1 MILSEEAAIEDFF
14 GNEQVLLRPILDDEL
29 GVLIQV
35 VFSEQIT
42 FNAFKLIFNKVLRFD
57 PTLPNSEFPHIV
69 EKYLSL
75 GITQDEA
82 EKKAGALCERAAQN
96 FADYAYKLFKQKIQ
110 ANIHESIALLKTQAV
125 THAQIVLNTTSVEDE
140 EGLCAIY
147 FTGVDPKLLLKQAC
161 DIAVDNVK
169 KVHVEA
175 KKEHRKLIIE
185 QTPKAVEEVLRFF
198 EQVKDYHDEQ
208 KGIFFDGSRQKNQ
221 PANNEKWKTEW
232 LVIANAKYGEKT
244 YASPANKEIRF
255 FSEALFEKF
264 ADPSA
269 PISNPTKIAQG
280 FLAKEMLNLSGE
292 YFRKAIHD
300 QAPPEQRPKQHRKR
314 GTRNLDKKTRPKI
327 TIVTQG

>member
-1 MILSEEAAIEDFF
+1 LILSEEAAIEDFF
-14 GNEQVLLRPILDDEL
+14 GNEQVLLGPILDDEL

-42 FNAFKLIFNKVLRFD
+42 FNAFKSIFNKVLRFD
-57 PTLPNSEFPHIV
+57 PALPNSEFPHIV

-96 FADYAYKLFKQKIQ
+96 FADYAYQLFKRKIQ
-110 ANIHESIALLKTQAV
+110 ANIYESIALLKTQAV
-125 THAQIVLNTTSVEDE
+125 THAQIVLDTTSVEDE

-169 KVHVEA
+169 KLHAEA
-175 KKEHRKLIIE
+175 GKEHRELIIE
-185 QTPKAVEEVLRFF
+185 HTPKAVEEVLRFF
-198 EQVKDYHDEQ
+198 EHVKDYHDAQ
-208 KGIFFDGSRQKNQ
+208 KRIFLDGSRQKNQ
-221 PANNEKWKTEW
+221 PANYEKWETEW
-232 LVIANAKYGEKT
+232 LVTAKARYGEKT

-255 FSEALFEKF
+255 FSEGLFKKF

-269 PISNPTKIAQG
+269 AISNPMKIAQG
-280 FLAKEMLNLSGE
+280 FLAEEMLDMAGE
-292 YFRKAIHD
+292 YFRKAIFD
-300 QAPPEQRPKQHRKR
+300 QVPPEQKPRRNRQR
-314 GTRNLDKKTRPKI
+314 GTRNLDKNEAKK
-327 TIVTQG
+327 